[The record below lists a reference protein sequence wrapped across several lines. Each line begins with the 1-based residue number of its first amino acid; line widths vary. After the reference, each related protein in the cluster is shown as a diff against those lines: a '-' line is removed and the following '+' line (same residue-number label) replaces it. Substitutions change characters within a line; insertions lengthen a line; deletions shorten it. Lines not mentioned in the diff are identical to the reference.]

1 MKSTSKN
8 LLLIF
13 TRNPELGKV
22 KTRLAKDV
30 GDETALE
37 IYKFLIEHTVNVTKD
52 LSVEKEVHYSVKIRE
67 NDLWDNAIFSK
78 KLQQGEDLGERMH
91 YAFEQGFK
99 AGYQNIIIIGSDLY
113 DLNKEDLA
121 EAFVDLQ
128 EYDAVVG
135 PAEDGGY
142 YLLGMNFLT
151 SQVFKNKNWGTDSV
165 LQDTLKDLKNKNVK
179 LLEPRNDVDYL
190 EDIQDVAIFQKFLK
204 K

>member
-1 MKSTSKN
+1 MKQASRN

-37 IYKFLIEHTVNVTKD
+37 IYKFLIEHTVSVTKD
-52 LSVEKEVHYSVKIRE
+52 LAVTKEVHYSVKIRE
-67 NDLWDNAIFSK
+67 NDLWDDAIFSK
-78 KLQQGEDLGERMH
+78 KLQKGESLGDRMH

-99 AGYQNIIIIGSDLY
+99 TGYQNIIIIGSDLY
-113 DLNKEDLA
+113 NLNEKDIS
-121 EAFVDLQ
+121 EAFTHLK

-142 YLLGMNFLT
+142 YLLGMNSLT
-151 SQVFKNKNWGTDSV
+151 SQVFKNKKWGTDSV
-165 LQDTLKDLKNKNVK
+165 LQDTLADLKNLNVK

-190 EDIQDVAIFQKFLK
+190 EDIKDVEAFQKFLK
-204 K
+204 